1 MVKKFGTNLGQGLES
16 HQINRLIR
24 KISVF
29 KHTFTSND
37 PYFSL
42 CAALG

>member
-24 KISVF
+24 KSQFSSIHSPLMIRIFPSVQ
-29 KHTFTSND
+29 
-37 PYFSL
+37 L
-42 CAALG
+42 